1 MTIEALKAA
10 TEKYRSDLVKK
21 SGSGVL
27 FSETGP
33 ANMGLIDAI
42 IKVIEVQEQRIKTLE
57 ASASQK

>member
-1 MTIEALKAA
+1 MTIEELKTA

-42 IKVIEVQEQRIKTLE
+42 IKTIEAQEQRIKVLE
-57 ASASQK
+57 AFASKK